1 MNRVKRFFCIT
12 GWILLG
18 LLVIGVLHFMWPRG
32 RTVDFSGFVTEVR
45 ADPDSRDV
53 YVIAESDVQDIT
65 MEIKI
70 SKWTRCILMSDRK
83 ATNARDIKP
92 GDFITLN
99 LRSEELIEPGQ
110 YKATAKSPVKVGKSA
125 QE

>member
-1 MNRVKRFFCIT
+1 MDRAKKVFRII
-12 GWILLG
+12 GWALFG
-18 LLVIGVLHFMWPRG
+18 LLFIGMLHFMWPRG
-32 RTVDFSGFVTEVR
+32 GTVDFAGFVTEVR
-45 ADPDSRDV
+45 VDSGSRDV
-53 YVIAESDVQDIT
+53 YVIAESDAQDIT

-70 SKWTRCILMSDRK
+70 SKWTRCISMYDRR
-83 ATNARDIKP
+83 AINAQDIKS

-99 LRSEELIEPGQ
+99 LRSEEFIEPGQ